1 VAPADIRRLSA
12 KQGTFKQGTFKQ
24 GDVLMTEPVR
34 NTSPAEPA
42 GLPARRA
49 QGIYHDASAPELL
62 CRYPNAPIV
71 KVAAKDDHE
80 VTVLLRGE
88 PVRIRVPN
96 ARMAIVGRDYLYIEG
111 GIDDG
116 LYLVGEE

>member
-1 VAPADIRRLSA
+1 MA
-12 KQGTFKQGTFKQ
+12 
-24 GDVLMTEPVR
+24 TEPAR
-34 NTSPAEPA
+34 STSSAETA
-42 GLPARRA
+42 GAPARRA

-71 KVAAKDDHE
+71 KLVAKGDRE

-96 ARMAIVGRDYLYIEG
+96 ARMAITGRDYLYIEG

-116 LYLVGEE
+116 LYLVGDE

>member
-1 VAPADIRRLSA
+1 M
-12 KQGTFKQGTFKQ
+12 
-24 GDVLMTEPVR
+24 MTEPVK
-34 NTSPAEPA
+34 NVSPAETA
-42 GLPARRA
+42 SLPARRA

-71 KVAAKDDHE
+71 KLAAKGDRE

-88 PVRIRVPN
+88 PVQVRVPN

-116 LYLVGEE
+116 LYLVSEE